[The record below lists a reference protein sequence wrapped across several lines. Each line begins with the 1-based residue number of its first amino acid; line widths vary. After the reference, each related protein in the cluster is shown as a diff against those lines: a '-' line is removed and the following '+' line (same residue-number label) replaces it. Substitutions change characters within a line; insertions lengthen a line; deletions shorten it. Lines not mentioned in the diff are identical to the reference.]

1 MTINPIANGESG
13 LSARNKINSGFT
25 KLNGV
30 ADGATANATDAQLRD
45 RSTHTGT
52 QAVSTIS
59 DFDAAVATQNA
70 NAVALTGGTVT
81 GMDRLGLSTTGGLTP
96 TQGQFV
102 WDADNQTALLGLNGS
117 TLDLGQ
123 EMHYHVRNATG
134 VSIPKGTAVRATGT
148 IGMSGRITVA
158 PMIADGTIPAKFFLG
173 ITREAIAD
181 GADGKVTAFGKVRG
195 INTNAFNEG
204 DVLWVSATSAGA
216 LTNVEPVAPA
226 LKLPIA
232 FVVTKSTTVGA
243 VQVRVTVSATVEQG
257 AKADSAV
264 QPGDLATVATT
275 GAYSDLSGTPTLG
288 TAAAADTGDFATSA
302 QGGLADTAVQPGDL
316 AAVATTGD
324 YDDLTNAPDLTKF
337 IESDPTG
344 VTGADAIVNIISLT
358 QAEYDAIVSPDAATL
373 YVITA

>member
-52 QAVSTIS
+52 QAVSTITGLGTI
-59 DFDAAVATQNA
+59 ATQNA

-123 EMHYHVRNATG
+123 ELHYHVRNATG
-134 VSIPKGTAVRATGT
+134 VAIPKGTAVRATGT

-264 QPGDLATVATT
+264 QPGDLA
-275 GAYSDLSGTPTLG
+275 
-288 TAAAADTGDFATSA
+288 
-302 QGGLADTAVQPGDL
+302 
-316 AAVATTGD
+316 AVATTGD

-344 VTGADAIVNIISLT
+344 VTGADAITNIISLT
-358 QAEYDAIVSPDAATL
+358 QAEYDAIGTKSATTL